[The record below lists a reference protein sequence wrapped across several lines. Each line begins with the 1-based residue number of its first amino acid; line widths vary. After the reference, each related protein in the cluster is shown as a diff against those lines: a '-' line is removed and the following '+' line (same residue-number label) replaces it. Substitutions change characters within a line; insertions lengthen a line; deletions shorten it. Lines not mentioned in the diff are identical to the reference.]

1 MTLLVLLVYFTL
13 LRPDDPDGLRPIEA
27 PGGGAQTN
35 NNRHGNTGGPDH
47 GGGAQRPT
55 GSGGPAGPSGPAG
68 GGGTTGTVLAGTGG
82 VSTPGTTPVDG
93 TNPSDD
99 QYADAVGS
107 LLRKVATGGAIGE

>member
-13 LRPDDPDGLRPIEA
+13 LRPDDPGALRPIEA

-35 NNRHGNTGGPDH
+35 NIRPGNTGGPDH
-47 GGGAQRPT
+47 GGGDQRRT
-55 GSGGPAGPSGPAG
+55 GPGGPAGPSGPAG
-68 GGGTTGTVLAGTGG
+68 GGGTTGTPAAVLAGTGG
-82 VSTPGTTPVDG
+82 VPVDG

-99 QYADAVGS
+99 QYGDAVGS